1 MYQSVYYDKDEKHYY
16 LRDDK
21 KGWKHFQYWPT
32 FYAADE
38 YGEFETLDGIKVSP
52 VKKMD
57 NWKDPKYYEKDVD
70 KNTRLLVDMYFESDE
85 TPSYHNIVYLAG
97 QVVDL
102 SMMSKI
108 ELGND
113 VTEEWRQLNQEISN
127 INENYVPF
135 VSEVE
140 TFNATMGKPNNY
152 EPIIPEEKEWMFV
165 YNFILE
171 ELEEYKHA
179 CETGDIVEVLDA
191 LCDIAYV
198 SIGNGAM
205 LHGLK
210 DKLWPAY
217 QEVQASNMSKACIS
231 EEEAQE
237 TVRVRSA
244 EQEEPCHYEKVG
256 DYYIVYRTRD
266 KKVMKNINYFRPDL
280 KKFF

>member
-1 MYQSVYYDKDEKHYY
+1 MTELEKKQSE
-16 LRDDK
+16 LI
-21 KGWKHFQYWPT
+21 
-32 FYAADE
+32 E
-38 YGEFETLDGIKVSP
+38 
-52 VKKMD
+52 
-57 NWKDPKYYEKDVD
+57 
-70 KNTRLLVDMYFESDE
+70 LL
-85 TPSYHNIVYLAG
+85 TG
-97 QVVDL
+97 QVADL

>member
-1 MYQSVYYDKDEKHYY
+1 MTELEKKQSE
-16 LRDDK
+16 LI
-21 KGWKHFQYWPT
+21 
-32 FYAADE
+32 E
-38 YGEFETLDGIKVSP
+38 
-52 VKKMD
+52 
-57 NWKDPKYYEKDVD
+57 
-70 KNTRLLVDMYFESDE
+70 LL
-85 TPSYHNIVYLAG
+85 TG
-97 QVVDL
+97 QVADL

-113 VTEEWRQLNQEISN
+113 VTEEWRRLNQEISD

-244 EQEEPCHYEKVG
+244 EQKEPCHYSKVG
-256 DYYIVYRTRD
+256 EYYIVYRTRD

>member
-1 MYQSVYYDKDEKHYY
+1 MEDIKFKVMTKLEKKQKE
-16 LRDDK
+16 LID
-21 KGWKHFQYWPT
+21 
-32 FYAADE
+32 
-38 YGEFETLDGIKVSP
+38 
-52 VKKMD
+52 
-57 NWKDPKYYEKDVD
+57 
-70 KNTRLLVDMYFESDE
+70 LLYS
-85 TPSYHNIVYLAG
+85 

-108 ELGND
+108 ELGDD
-113 VTEEWRQLNQEISN
+113 VIQEIRKLN
-127 INENYVPF
+127 YEVIEIKDNYVPF

-179 CETGDIVEVLDA
+179 CETNDIVEVLDA

-237 TVRVRSA
+237 TIRVRSA
-244 EQEEPCHYEKVG
+244 EQKEPCHYEKVG
-256 DYYIVYRTRD
+256 EYYIVYRTRD

-280 KKFF
+280 KQFLN

>member
-1 MYQSVYYDKDEKHYY
+1 MTKLEKKQSE
-16 LRDDK
+16 L
-21 KGWKHFQYWPT
+21 
-32 FYAADE
+32 
-38 YGEFETLDGIKVSP
+38 I
-52 VKKMD
+52 
-57 NWKDPKYYEKDVD
+57 N
-70 KNTRLLVDMYFESDE
+70 LLTS
-85 TPSYHNIVYLAG
+85 

-113 VTEEWRQLNQEISN
+113 VTEEWSRLNQEISS

-140 TFNATMGKPNNY
+140 MFNATMGKPNNY

-198 SIGNGAM
+198 SLGNGTM

-210 DKLWPAY
+210 NKLWPAY

-231 EEEAQE
+231 EKEAQE
-237 TVRVRSA
+237 TVRVRST

-256 DYYIVYRTRD
+256 EYYIVYRTRD

-280 KKFF
+280 KQFLV